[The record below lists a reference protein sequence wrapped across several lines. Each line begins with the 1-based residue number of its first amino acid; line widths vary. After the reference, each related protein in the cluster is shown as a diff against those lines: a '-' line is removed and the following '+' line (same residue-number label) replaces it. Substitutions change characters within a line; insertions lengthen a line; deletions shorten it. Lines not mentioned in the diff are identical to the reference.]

1 MSPEEEI
8 NDDGGDLRDAS
19 REEGDPEIELAL
31 PLSSLRKAPESV
43 ALQKRTEQVM
53 RKMGG

>member
-31 PLSSLRKAPESV
+31 PLSSLRKIPETV
-43 ALQKRTEQVM
+43 TLQKRTEQVM